1 MEIYIITSSTRRGK
15 TSKLIL
21 FVPSIG
27 LVSICTTTKGI
38 DESKEAVKPS
48 IFLVLSPSEL
58 VENSL
63 VAALANQATAQAK

>member
-21 FVPSIG
+21 FVSSIG

-38 DESKEAVKPS
+38 DESEEAVKPS
-48 IFLVLSPSEL
+48 HLPCFKP
-58 VENSL
+58 
-63 VAALANQATAQAK
+63 Q